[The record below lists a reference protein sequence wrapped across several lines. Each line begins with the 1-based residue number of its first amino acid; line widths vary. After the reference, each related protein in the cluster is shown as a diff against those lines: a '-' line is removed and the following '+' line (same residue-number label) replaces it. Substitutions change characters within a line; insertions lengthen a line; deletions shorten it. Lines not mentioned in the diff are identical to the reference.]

1 MVLSR
6 IFGMFSMC
14 RRACNRLRSCL
25 QVSPLVILFTA
36 VAVLVIISL
45 VLVFNICLAR
55 LFTVPGAL
63 AVNIALIWLLLR
75 VVVRVLVFPGSI
87 VLWKRNTEASYRVEM
102 AKQFMQHLFQLHTY
116 VQAAADPDRM
126 RGSPPPNGTSMEGAM
141 LGSMVVEGLARNFRL
156 QRQDKVRATA
166 EQTRVSTLLQ
176 DIEKWIHGAKVC
188 DRGGKGPQM
197 LLTEWLARFSQGIVP
212 VQLSAAVTSAP
223 LTKEAAAGAAAC
235 IDHIEELMAILNGLQ
250 LQEDGCCSSAKRFL
264 RTPTL
269 GSLHQLRAEL
279 VVRYGGHQCWVTK
292 KNGSKIDG
300 MLISAQDP
308 EAGAHNDQPG
318 SSKEDQ
324 PLKDGLEELPVGP
337 VIVWCGPN
345 AAYYETMAYESHWL
359 DFYLSQGCNVFL
371 FNYSGFGRS
380 QGHPTPN
387 TLASD
392 GNAVIE
398 FLRRRGFTQIGVH
411 GRSIGGI
418 TACSLARAH
427 PDVVKILVA
436 DRTFSTLAKAATH
449 TFGNWAAKG
458 LSLSATWADNFENY
472 RKARC
477 YKVMICDPK
486 DATIPDLASLRAA
499 VAVEA
504 LEQMPASDRFMLDD
518 DGIRRLVD
526 AWAFFDTLIS
536 VCERDDHQ
544 SVACHPS
551 GLSEAKRPAR
561 QPVVGKPAPESDV
574 RLDVSEEDTQHLVG
588 PSRACVEPRGGVV
601 SAQWLEEN
609 RETVRAVM
617 GPHVAVLR
625 LALFVVGTQVN
636 AGGLTLDDALG
647 RGRAEAREALRCF
660 LAGIQVW
667 GSLAGAQEGCA
678 GADPDIELF
687 LGQGAER
694 DTPHAAEHGGG
705 GDAEARAAEVA
716 ETLTPEKLSAYHR
729 RLARSLISQGRRE
742 FRQYLSTLRR
752 ALEAPAREDGAP
764 SAQLCVATFSHLQE
778 VEGFMTGL
786 HRFFRCVDFDQGSA
800 GSPAAAGGAAT
811 HGSAELG
818 GGSDAA
824 ASDDSEEGGEHTTPR
839 LSRPMTIDRSV
850 TGYVVCIGCGHNGV
864 LREGEVQHLGLH
876 LRAAKLG
883 RHGTACGEGMELP

>member
-359 DFYLSQGCNVFL
+359 DFYLAQGCSVFV

-380 QGHPTPN
+380 QGRPTPSA
-387 TLASD
+387 LAAD

-398 FLRRRGFTQIGVH
+398 FLRKQGFTQVGVH

-418 TACSLARAH
+418 AACSLARNN
-427 PDVVKILVA
+427 PDIVKMLVA
-436 DRTFSTLAKAATH
+436 DRTFSTLAKAAKY
-449 TFGNWAAKG
+449 TFGDWAVKG
-458 LSLSATWADNFENY
+458 LGLAMTWADNFSNY
-472 RKARC
+472 SQCRC
-477 YKVMICDPK
+477 YKVMLCDPK
-486 DATIPDLASLRAA
+486 DATIPDVAALRSAVAEAA
-499 VAVEA
+499 VAQIPPSERLIA
-504 LEQMPASDRFMLDD
+504 EDDRVN
-518 DGIRRLVD
+518 RLYD
-526 AWAFFDTLIS
+526 AWAFFDTLVG
-536 VCERDDHQ
+536 VCDR
-544 SVACHPS
+544 SA
-551 GLSEAKRPAR
+551 AKRAPR
-561 QPVVGKPAPESDV
+561 PDLVYGKPSAEADIRIDIADDGSD
-574 RLDVSEEDTQHLVG
+574 RT
-588 PSRACVEPRGGVV
+588 PSRGRGGGAEARKCAMN
-601 SAQWLEEN
+601 AQWLEDHGEI
-609 RETVRAVM
+609 VQQVV
-617 GPHVAVLR
+617 GPHINAIR
-625 LALFVVGTQVN
+625 LAIDVAGMQVN
-636 AGGLTLDDALG
+636 ASGMTLDDALG
-647 RGRAEAREALRCF
+647 RPSLAEARDTLRCF
-660 LAGIQVW
+660 VANMQVW
-667 GSLAGAQEGCA
+667 GSLGVPLCHAV
-678 GADPDIELF
+678 DKDIEHF
-687 LGQGAER
+687 LQKGVDSGVPAARLAKLLPSLAPER
-694 DTPHAAEHGGG
+694 LA
-705 GDAEARAAEVA
+705 
-716 ETLTPEKLSAYHR
+716 AYHR
-729 RLARSLISQGRRE
+729 RLSRSIVAQVRRE
-742 FRQYLSTLRR
+742 FRQCLSTIRR
-752 ALEAPAREDGAP
+752 ALEESPAGGGRDVRDDDVAL
-764 SAQLCVATFSHLQE
+764 QLCGVVMTHLRE
-778 VEGFMTGL
+778 VESFLTVIY
-786 HRFFRCVDFDQGSA
+786 RFFKCVDFAGAALTGPPAPPDVGGSSGA
-800 GSPAAAGGAAT
+800 DPAAM
-811 HGSAELG
+811 
-818 GGSDAA
+818 
-824 ASDDSEEGGEHTTPR
+824 SDDSESGHPGDPQGAAPSPPR
-839 LSRPMTIDRSV
+839 PVLDRAAV
-850 TGYVVCIGCGHNGV
+850 GHVVCLECGHNGV
-864 LREGEVQHLGLH
+864 LNQGEMQHLALH
-876 LRAAKLG
+876 LRAARFGKYS
-883 RHGTACGEGMELP
+883 GESGGDIGV